1 MKAFPPIQF
10 HMTIK
15 GSGELNYRFEKRKA
29 FEIIG
34 ISTRNVNIYFCAFYI
49 KRIATL
55 SVAVVKRPGR
65 ILLVA
70 SCSPVSSVDM
80 CSATVQCD

>member
-1 MKAFPPIQF
+1 MDL
-10 HMTIK
+10 IK
-15 GSGELNYRFEKRKA
+15 QYILALTSLYGQVSVEVV
-29 FEIIG
+29 
-34 ISTRNVNIYFCAFYI
+34 TNV
-49 KRIATL
+49 RIATL